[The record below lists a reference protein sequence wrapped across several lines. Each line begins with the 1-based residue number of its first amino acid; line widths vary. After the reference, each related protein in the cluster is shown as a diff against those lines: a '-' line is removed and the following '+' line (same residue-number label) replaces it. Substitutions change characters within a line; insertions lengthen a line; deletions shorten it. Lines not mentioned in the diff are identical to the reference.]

1 MRFSTFESRMDLMSS
16 LFRVLSDITFL
27 TVSRMINLKVVFFR
41 RELHKYLNIII
52 EMTGGY
58 ID

>member
-1 MRFSTFESRMDLMSS
+1 MRFSTFESRMDLVSS

-27 TVSRMINLKVVFFR
+27 TVSQMINLQVVFFR
-41 RELHKYLNIII
+41 QELHKFLNIII
-52 EMTGGY
+52 EMMGSY

>member
-1 MRFSTFESRMDLMSS
+1 MDLVSS

-27 TVSRMINLKVVFFR
+27 AVSRMLNLQVVFFR
-41 RELHKYLNIII
+41 WELRKYLNIII
-52 EMTGGY
+52 EIMGGY